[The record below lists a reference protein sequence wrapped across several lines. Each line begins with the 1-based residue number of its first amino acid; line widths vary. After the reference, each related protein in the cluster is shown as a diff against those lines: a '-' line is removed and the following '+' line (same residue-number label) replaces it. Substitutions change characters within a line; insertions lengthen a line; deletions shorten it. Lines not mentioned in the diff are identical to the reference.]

1 MRDSNISTLKRI
13 EALEARLAAQERALD
28 SQAQRA
34 RMWAWPRD
42 MWIGRTYA
50 ESESSY
56 PTTGDTF
63 RVQLLSAHFTGSEG
77 TQVVTEHE
85 RGTIVTART
94 WPEAYLPYGTD
105 VIVKRIRGIGPNG
118 SGEWWIEPSLG
129 GYNRCVMAGNYGSQ
143 FSVYGGTPI
152 SDPNYYIPWSGG
164 SGTDGIWV
172 YPSMVGVTGNSNGTV
187 FEVDTPASYTDPWV
201 TCNAMCWYRVTVHTS
216 WLLHPMSAGDW
227 QNFLE
232 QPRHRHAFTDDPGA
246 VNKVTELDGDSSYG
260 PRRLIGRS
268 AVVTTEIVPSFGA
281 RQFAGR
287 SSLEEFAGS
296 EGTDAKHAS
305 HSGVYMFAFRY
316 PPGPYSVRIRVGR
329 DHENWAT
336 VKAQVIC
343 VSATI
348 EQASDLMPAS

>member
-1 MRDSNISTLKRI
+1 
-13 EALEARLAAQERALD
+13 
-28 SQAQRA
+28 
-34 RMWAWPRD
+34 MWAWPRD
-42 MWIGRTYA
+42 MWLGRTYA
-50 ESESSY
+50 ETESSY
-56 PTTGDTF
+56 PTSGDTF

-77 TQVVTEHE
+77 TQAVTEHE
-85 RGTIVTART
+85 RGTVVTART

-143 FSVYGGTPI
+143 FSVYGGVQI

-172 YPSMVGVTGNSNGTV
+172 YPSMVGVVGNSGGQV
-187 FEVDTPASYTDPWV
+187 FEVNTPASYADPWV

-216 WLLHPMSAGDW
+216 WSLRAMDPGDW
-227 QNFLE
+227 RNFLE

-246 VNKVTELDGDSSYG
+246 VNKVTELDADSSYG
-260 PRRLIGRS
+260 PRKLNVRS
-268 AVVTTEIVPSFGA
+268 ALVTTEIVPSWGA

-287 SSLEEFAGS
+287 SSIEEFSGDEAR
-296 EGTDAKHAS
+296 HAS

-329 DHENWAT
+329 DHENYAT

-348 EQASDLMPAS
+348 EQASDLMPVE